1 MCWVTDFPGSAV
13 VKTPAILLQG
23 LLVGSLV
30 EELRSHVAKKLGEKK
45 LGQMAIQEG
54 EAPEKK
60 RKEMDQVEEG
70 VTKRVS

>member
-1 MCWVTDFPGSAV
+1 MCWATDFPGSAV

-60 RKEMDQVEEG
+60 RKEIDQVEEG
-70 VTKRVS
+70 VAK

>member
-1 MCWVTDFPGSAV
+1 MCWATDFPGGAV
-13 VKTPAILLQG
+13 VKTPVIRLQG

-30 EELRSHVAKKLGEKK
+30 EELRSHVAKKLGGKK

-60 RKEMDQVEEG
+60 RKEMGQVEEG
-70 VTKRVS
+70 VAK